1 MLGIPEFGTN
11 FVRGM
16 VDETHPT
23 TFNSCFSFLVLS
35 HGTDVWLGNAQD
47 LIKAGIA
54 DLSTVIGCRDDI
66 MVYLMHAGLEP
77 KMAFTI
83 SWAGCGKACGL
94 RFLKSAMAI
103 SGHEG

>member
-1 MLGIPEFGTN
+1 MDDPGVMALFSGTDILGVTPEQIGTSTGMLGIPEFGTN

-23 TFNSCFSFLVLS
+23 TFAELLQLSGLS

-54 DLSTVIGCRDDI
+54 DLSTLSDVG
-66 MVYLMHAGLEP
+66 M
-77 KMAFTI
+77 I
-83 SWAGCGKACGL
+83 SWFTSCTQV
-94 RFLKSAMAI
+94 
-103 SGHEG
+103 